1 MLYYRLTTI
10 TENQMTSTVA
20 IQPRR
25 RCGRIARFAMS
36 TLAAAALCAST
47 ASYAAVDEAARAL
60 LPDDIKQKGTLVVAM
75 PLDFEPF
82 NYLDEKNEQTGL
94 DVDMIRAIGDKLGL
108 KVDIQ
113 RIGFASMIPGVS
125 GGRVDAA
132 MSAMGI
138 LPARLPLVSFVR
150 YGHFSNGLVV
160 RKGNPTNVRNDDACG
175 HTIAVEKGTQPLL
188 VWQKKSDE
196 CVAAGKA
203 KIELLVFEGKG
214 PQVLAVESGRAEAA
228 GVGFATAIVA
238 AKHSNGKL
246 DAAPGGPVPGA
257 TVECGIAFN
266 KQNVKLGQALEA
278 ALKSLVKDGTY
289 DKIWE
294 KWSLSAERAPPA
306 IFQ

>member
-1 MLYYRLTTI
+1 MTTPVPSSRRTRRI
-10 TENQMTSTVA
+10 RHVA
-20 IQPRR
+20 
-25 RCGRIARFAMS
+25 ASFV
-36 TLAAAALCAST
+36 AALALCANT
-47 ASYAAVDEAARAL
+47 AGHAAVDEAARAL
-60 LPDDIKQKGTLVVAM
+60 LPDDLKQKGTLVAAM

-82 NYLDEKNEQTGL
+82 NYLDEKNEQAGL
-94 DVDMIRAIGDKLGL
+94 DVELIRAIGERLGL

-113 RIGFASMIPGVS
+113 RIGFASMIPAVS
-125 GGRVDAA
+125 GGRVDVA

-160 RKGNPTNVRNDDACG
+160 RKGNPTGIRNDDACG
-175 HTIAVEKGTQPLL
+175 HTIAVEKGTQPLM

-196 CVAAGKA
+196 CTAAGKA

-238 AKHSNGKL
+238 AKHSNGKM

-266 KQNVKLGQALEA
+266 KEKVKLGQALEA
-278 ALKSLVKDGTY
+278 GLKGMVADGTY
-289 DKIWE
+289 DRIYA
-294 KWSLSAERAPPA
+294 KWSLSPERATPA

>member
-1 MLYYRLTTI
+1 MTT
-10 TENQMTSTVA
+10 TSHVGSRVA
-20 IQPRR
+20 
-25 RCGRIARFAMS
+25 AV
-36 TLAAAALCAST
+36 LAALALSVASAAH
-47 ASYAAVDEAARAL
+47 AAVDEAARAL
-60 LPDDIKQKGTLVVAM
+60 LPDDLKQKGTLAVAM

-82 NYLDEKNEQTGL
+82 NWLDEKNQPTGL
-94 DVDMIRAIGDKLGL
+94 DVDMIRAVGDKLGL

-113 RIGFASMIPGVS
+113 RMGFASMIPSVS

-138 LPARLPLVSFVR
+138 LPARLSQVSFVR

-160 RKGNPTNVRNDDACG
+160 RKGNPTGVRNDDACG
-175 HTIAVEKGTQPLL
+175 HSISVEKGTQPLL

-196 CVAAGKA
+196 CVAAGKP
-203 KIELLVFEGKG
+203 KIELMVFEGKG

-266 KQNVKLGQALEA
+266 KQNAKLGQALEA
-278 ALKSLVKDGTY
+278 AVKALVADGTY
-289 DKIWE
+289 DKIWD
-294 KWSLSAERAPPA
+294 KYGLSAERASPQ

>member
-1 MLYYRLTTI
+1 MMRAV
-10 TENQMTSTVA
+10 EVQS
-20 IQPRR
+20 RR
-25 RCGRIARFAMS
+25 ALRGLRGAAVV
-36 TLAAAALCAST
+36 LAGLALGAAAT
-47 ASYAAVDEAARAL
+47 ANAAVDEAARAL
-60 LPDDIKQKGTLVVAM
+60 LPDDLKQKGTLTVAM

-82 NYLDEKNEQTGL
+82 NWLDDKNQPTGL

-113 RIGFASMIPGVS
+113 RMGFASMIPSVN

-138 LPARLPLVSFVR
+138 LPARLPQVSFVR

-175 HTIAVEKGTQPLL
+175 HTISVEKGTQPLL

-203 KIELLVFEGKG
+203 KIELMVFEGKG

-238 AKHSNGKL
+238 AKHSGGKL

-266 KQNVKLGQALEA
+266 KQNAKLGQAMEA
-278 ALKSLVKDGTY
+278 ALKTLVADGTY
-289 DKIWE
+289 DKIWDTYG
-294 KWSLSAERAPPA
+294 LSAERAPPA

>member
-1 MLYYRLTTI
+1 MTTPAPSPR
-10 TENQMTSTVA
+10 TARRVLHVA
-20 IQPRR
+20 
-25 RCGRIARFAMS
+25 ATFV
-36 TLAAAALCAST
+36 AALALCATTSGH
-47 ASYAAVDEAARAL
+47 AAVDEAARAL
-60 LPDDIKQKGTLVVAM
+60 LPDDLKQKGTLVAAM

-82 NYLDEKNEQTGL
+82 NYLDEKNEQSGL
-94 DVDMIRAIGDKLGL
+94 DVELIRAIGERLGL

-113 RIGFASMIPGVS
+113 RIGFASMIPAVS
-125 GGRVDAA
+125 GGRVDVA

-160 RKGNPTNVRNDDACG
+160 RKGNPTGIRNDDACG
-175 HTIAVEKGTQPLL
+175 HTIAVEKGTQPLM

-196 CVAAGKA
+196 CTAAGKA

-238 AKHSNGKL
+238 AKHSNGKM

-266 KQNVKLGQALEA
+266 KEKVKLGQALEA
-278 ALKSLVKDGTY
+278 GLKAMVADGTY
-289 DKIWE
+289 DRIYA
-294 KWSLSAERAPPA
+294 KWSLSPERAAPA

>member
-1 MLYYRLTTI
+1 
-10 TENQMTSTVA
+10 MTVRHSSA
-20 IQPRR
+20 FRSGAR
-25 RCGRIARFAMS
+25 GARFVTSM
-36 TLAAAALCAST
+36 LAALALCVSA
-47 ASYAAVDEAARAL
+47 AAYAAVDEAARAM
-60 LPDDIKQKGTLVVAM
+60 LPDDIKQRGTLIVAM

-113 RIGFASMIPGVS
+113 RIGFASMIPAVS

-160 RKGNPTNVRNDDACG
+160 RKGNPTKIRNDDACG

-214 PQVLAVESGRAEAA
+214 PQVLAVESERAEAA

-246 DAAPGGPVPGA
+246 EAAPGGPVPGA

-266 KQNVKLGQALEA
+266 KQSVKLGQAMEA
-278 ALKSLVKDGTY
+278 ALNSMVKDGTY

-294 KWSLSAERAPPA
+294 KWSLSPERAPPA
-306 IFQ
+306 LFQ

>member
-1 MLYYRLTTI
+1 
-10 TENQMTSTVA
+10 MTSTVE
-20 IQPRR
+20 IQSRR
-25 RCGRIARFAMS
+25 PCGRIAAVAASM
-36 TLAAAALCAST
+36 LAAIALCTSA

-108 KVDIQ
+108 KVEIQ

-160 RKGNPTNVRNDDACG
+160 RKGNPTDVRNDDACG

-278 ALKSLVKDGTY
+278 ALKSLVADGTY

-294 KWSLSAERAPPA
+294 KWSLSPERAPPA

>member
-1 MLYYRLTTI
+1 MTATPS
-10 TENQMTSTVA
+10 TSTR
-20 IQPRR
+20 PRGATR
-25 RCGRIARFAMS
+25 LRLACGM
-36 TLAAAALCAST
+36 LAALALSMSSVVA
-47 ASYAAVDEAARAL
+47 AAVDEAARAL

-82 NYLDEKNEQTGL
+82 NWLDEKNQQVGL

-113 RIGFASMIPGVS
+113 RMGFASMIPSVS

-175 HTIAVEKGTQPLL
+175 HSISVEKGTQPLL

-196 CVAAGKA
+196 CVAAGKP
-203 KIELLVFEGKG
+203 KIELSVFEGKG
-214 PQVLAVESGRAEAA
+214 PQMLAVESGRAEAA
-228 GVGFATAIVA
+228 GVGYATAIVA

-266 KQNVKLGQALEA
+266 KQNPKLGQAMEA
-278 ALKSLVKDGTY
+278 ALKSLVADGTY
-289 DKIWE
+289 DKIWA
-294 KWSLSAERAPPA
+294 KYDLSAERAPPA
-306 IFQ
+306 LIQQQG

>member
-1 MLYYRLTTI
+1 MSATIPGPTFRSSGRWLQAARL
-10 TENQMTSTVA
+10 A
-20 IQPRR
+20 
-25 RCGRIARFAMS
+25 
-36 TLAAAALCAST
+36 LAALALGTGAASV
-47 ASYAAVDEAARAL
+47 AAVDASSRAM
-60 LPDDIKQKGTLVVAM
+60 LPDDIKQKGTLTVAM

-82 NYLDEKNEQTGL
+82 NYLDEKNEKTGL

-113 RIGFASMIPGVS
+113 RMGFASMIPSVS

-132 MSAMGI
+132 MAAMGI

-160 RKGNPTNVRNDDACG
+160 RKGNPTNLRNDDACG

-196 CVAAGKA
+196 CVAGGKP
-203 KIELLVFEGKG
+203 KIELLVFDGKG
-214 PQVLAVESGRAEAA
+214 PQVLAVEAGRAEGA

-246 DAAPGGPVPGA
+246 EAAPGGPVPGA

-266 KQNVKLGQALEA
+266 KQNLKLGQAMEA
-278 ALKSLVKDGTY
+278 ALKSLVADGTY
-289 DKIWE
+289 DKIYE
-294 KWSLSAERAPPA
+294 KWSLSAERASPA
-306 IFQ
+306 VVQ

>member
-1 MLYYRLTTI
+1 
-10 TENQMTSTVA
+10 MTRAVE
-20 IQPRR
+20 IEPRR
-25 RCGRIARFAMS
+25 TAGRGLRGATFLM
-36 TLAAAALCAST
+36 AALAFCAS
-47 ASYAAVDEAARAL
+47 AGACAAVDEAARAM
-60 LPDDIKQKGTLVVAM
+60 LPDDLKQKGTLTVAM

-113 RIGFASMIPGVS
+113 RMGFASMIPSVS

-138 LPARLPLVSFVR
+138 LPARLSQVSFVR

-175 HTIAVEKGTQPLL
+175 HSISVEKGTQPLL

-196 CVAAGKA
+196 CVAAGKP
-203 KIELLVFEGKG
+203 KIELMVFEGKG
-214 PQVLAVESGRAEAA
+214 PQVLAVETGRAEAA

-266 KQNVKLGQALEA
+266 KQNVKLGQAMEA
-278 ALKSLVKDGTY
+278 ALKALVKDGTY
-289 DKIWE
+289 DRIWE
-294 KWSLSAERAPPA
+294 KWQLSPERAEPG

>member
-1 MLYYRLTTI
+1 M
-10 TENQMTSTVA
+10 
-20 IQPRR
+20 
-25 RCGRIARFAMS
+25 
-36 TLAAAALCAST
+36 
-47 ASYAAVDEAARAL
+47 
-60 LPDDIKQKGTLVVAM
+60 LPDDLKQKGTLVVAM

-82 NYLDEKNEQTGL
+82 NYLDEKNQQTGL
-94 DVDMIRAIGDKLGL
+94 DVDVIHAIGDKLGL

-113 RIGFASMIPGVS
+113 RIGFASMIPSVS

-132 MSAMGI
+132 MAAMGI
-138 LPARLPLVSFVR
+138 LPARLALVSFVR

-160 RKGNPTNVRNDDACG
+160 RKGNPTHVRNDDACG
-175 HTIAVEKGTQPLL
+175 HTLAVEKGTQPLI

-196 CVAAGKA
+196 CVAAGKP

-246 DAAPGGPVPGA
+246 EAAPGGPVPGA

-266 KQNVKLGQALEA
+266 KQSVKLGQAMEA
-278 ALKSLVKDGTY
+278 ALKSLVADGTY
-289 DKIWE
+289 DKIYA
-294 KWSLSAERAPPA
+294 KWSLSPERAAPA
-306 IFQ
+306 VVQ

>member
-1 MLYYRLTTI
+1 MDFKKTL
-10 TENQMTSTVA
+10 
-20 IQPRR
+20 
-25 RCGRIARFAMS
+25 
-36 TLAAAALCAST
+36 LAALALCAGAALT
-47 ASYAAVDEAARAL
+47 HGASAAVDEAARAM
-60 LPDDIKQKGTLVVAM
+60 LPDDMKQKGTLVVAM

-94 DVDMIRAIGDKLGL
+94 DVDMIRAVGEKLGL

-113 RIGFASMIPGVS
+113 RMGFASMIPSVS

-175 HTIAVEKGTQPLL
+175 HTLSVEKGTQPLL
-188 VWQKKSDE
+188 IWQKKSEE
-196 CVAAGKA
+196 CVAAGKP

-266 KQNVKLGQALEA
+266 KQNVKLGQAMEA
-278 ALKSLVKDGTY
+278 ALNGLVKDGTF

-294 KWSLSAERAPPA
+294 KWQLSPERAAPA

>member
-1 MLYYRLTTI
+1 M
-10 TENQMTSTVA
+10 V
-20 IQPRR
+20 PRIHR
-25 RCGRIARFAMS
+25 SILPFRGGWRPAV
-36 TLAAAALCAST
+36 LAALAALSLGCSALVQ
-47 ASYAAVDEAARAL
+47 AAVDESARAM
-60 LPDDIKQKGTLVVAM
+60 LPDDTKQKGVLVVAM

-94 DVDMIRAIGDKLGL
+94 DVDIIHAIGDKLGL

-113 RIGFASMIPGVS
+113 RIGFASMIPSVS

-132 MSAMGI
+132 MAAMGI

-160 RKGNPTNVRNDDACG
+160 RKGNPTNIRNDDACG

-228 GVGFATAIVA
+228 GVGFATGIVA

-266 KQNVKLGQALEA
+266 KQNVKLGQAMEA
-278 ALKSLVKDGTY
+278 ALKSMVADGTY
-289 DKIWE
+289 DKIYE
-294 KWSLSAERAPPA
+294 KWSLGPERAPPA
-306 IFQ
+306 IVQ

>member
-1 MLYYRLTTI
+1 MTALVEHQSRRLA
-10 TENQMTSTVA
+10 SPA
-20 IQPRR
+20 RR
-25 RCGRIARFAMS
+25 AAFLFA
-36 TLAAAALCAST
+36 AVALCAS
-47 ASYAAVDEAARAL
+47 AAAQAAVDEAARAL

-82 NYLDEKNEQTGL
+82 NYLDEKNEQAGL
-94 DVDMIRAIGDKLGL
+94 DVDMIRAVGEKLGL

-113 RIGFASMIPGVS
+113 RMGFASMIPSVS

-175 HTIAVEKGTQPLL
+175 HTISVEKGTQPLL

-203 KIELLVFEGKG
+203 KIELMVFEGKG

-266 KQNVKLGQALEA
+266 KQNVKLGQAMEA
-278 ALKSLVKDGTY
+278 ALKTMVNEGTY

-294 KWSLSAERAPPA
+294 KWSLSAERAPVA
-306 IFQ
+306 VVQ

>member
-1 MLYYRLTTI
+1 M
-10 TENQMTSTVA
+10 
-20 IQPRR
+20 
-25 RCGRIARFAMS
+25 RC
-36 TLAAAALCAST
+36 LAAMLAAVALSFAS
-47 ASYAAVDEAARAL
+47 AAHGAVDEAARAL
-60 LPDDIKQKGTLVVAM
+60 LPDDLKQKGTLTVAM

-82 NYLDEKNEQTGL
+82 NWLDEKNQPTGL
-94 DVDMIRAIGDKLGL
+94 DVDMIRAVGDKLGL

-113 RIGFASMIPGVS
+113 RMGFASMIPSVS

-138 LPARLPLVSFVR
+138 LPARLSQVSFVR

-175 HTIAVEKGTQPLL
+175 HSISVEKGTQPLL

-196 CVAAGKA
+196 CVAAGKP
-203 KIELLVFEGKG
+203 KIELMVFDGKG

-266 KQNVKLGQALEA
+266 KQNAKLGQAMEA
-278 ALKSLVKDGTY
+278 AVKALVKDGTY
-289 DKIWE
+289 DQIWD
-294 KWSLSAERAPPA
+294 KYGLSAERASPQ

>member
-1 MLYYRLTTI
+1 MKVGTL
-10 TENQMTSTVA
+10 
-20 IQPRR
+20 
-25 RCGRIARFAMS
+25 
-36 TLAAAALCAST
+36 LAALAFGAS
-47 ASYAAVDEAARAL
+47 AVCHAAVNEAARAL
-60 LPDDIKQKGTLVVAM
+60 LPDDLKQKGVLTVAM

-82 NYLDEKNEQTGL
+82 NYLDDKNQQVGL
-94 DVDMIRAIGDKLGL
+94 DVDMIRALGDKLGL

-113 RIGFASMIPGVS
+113 RMGFASMIPSVS

-175 HTIAVEKGTQPLL
+175 HSISVEKGTQPLL

-196 CVAAGKA
+196 CVAAGKG

-266 KQNVKLGQALEA
+266 RANVKLGQALEA
-278 ALKSLVKDGTY
+278 ALKDLVKDGTY

-294 KWSLSAERAPPA
+294 KWQLSAERAPPA
-306 IFQ
+306 VIAQP

>member
-1 MLYYRLTTI
+1 MSLKTF
-10 TENQMTSTVA
+10 VA
-20 IQPRR
+20 
-25 RCGRIARFAMS
+25 A
-36 TLAAAALCAST
+36 LALCAS
-47 ASYAAVDEAARAL
+47 AAPYAAVDEAARAL
-60 LPDDIKQKGTLVVAM
+60 LPDDIRQKGVLVVAM

-82 NYLDEKNEQTGL
+82 NYLDEKNEPTGL

-113 RIGFASMIPGVS
+113 RMGFAAMIPSVS

-160 RKGNPTNVRNDDACG
+160 RAGNPTNVRNDDACG
-175 HTIAVEKGTQPLL
+175 HVLSVEKGTQPLL

-203 KIELLVFEGKG
+203 KIELMVFEGKG

-266 KQNVKLGQALEA
+266 KQNVKLGQAMEA
-278 ALKSLVKDGTY
+278 ALKALVKDGTY
-289 DKIWE
+289 DKIWA
-294 KWSLSAERAPPA
+294 KWQLSAERAEVAVVSQP
-306 IFQ
+306 

>member
-1 MLYYRLTTI
+1 MHA
-10 TENQMTSTVA
+10 SPA
-20 IQPRR
+20 IRTRR
-25 RCGRIARFAMS
+25 PFRPLRAACAA
-36 TLAAAALCAST
+36 LAALVLSATGIAQ
-47 ASYAAVDEAARAL
+47 AAVDDAARAM

-82 NYLDEKNEQTGL
+82 NYLDDKNQPVGL
-94 DVDMIRAIGDKLGL
+94 DVDMIHAIGERLGL

-113 RIGFASMIPGVS
+113 RMGFASMIPSVS

-160 RKGNPTNVRNDDACG
+160 RKGNPTHVRNDDACG
-175 HTIAVEKGTQPLL
+175 HSISVEKGTQPLL
-188 VWQKKSDE
+188 VWQKKSEE
-196 CVAAGKA
+196 CVAAGKP
-203 KIELLVFEGKG
+203 KIELTVFDGKG

-246 DAAPGGPVPGA
+246 EAAPGGPVPGA
-257 TVECGIAFN
+257 TVECGIAFS
-266 KQNVKLGQALEA
+266 KQNVKLGQAMEA
-278 ALKSLVKDGTY
+278 ALKDLVKDGTY
-289 DKIWE
+289 DKIWA
-294 KWSLSAERAPPA
+294 SYDLSAERAQPA
-306 IFQ
+306 LIQQGG

>member
-1 MLYYRLTTI
+1 MTCNVLTGTQR
-10 TENQMTSTVA
+10 TA
-20 IQPRR
+20 
-25 RCGRIARFAMS
+25 GGALRFAAS
-36 TLAAAALCAST
+36 LLAAAALGVSAI
-47 ASYAAVDEAARAL
+47 AYAAVDDAARAL
-60 LPDDIKQKGTLVVAM
+60 LPDDLKQKGTLTVAM

-94 DVDMIRAIGDKLGL
+94 DVDMIRAIGERLGL

-113 RIGFASMIPGVS
+113 RMGFASMIPSVS

-175 HTIAVEKGTQPLL
+175 HTISVEKGTQPLL

-196 CVAAGKA
+196 CVAAGKQ
-203 KIELLVFEGKG
+203 KIELMVFEGKG

-266 KQNVKLGQALEA
+266 KQNVKLGQAMEA
-278 ALKSLVKDGTY
+278 ALKGLVKDGTY
-289 DKIWE
+289 DKIWATYD
-294 KWSLSAERAPPA
+294 LSAERAPPA
-306 IFQ
+306 LIQQGS

>member
-1 MLYYRLTTI
+1 MSATIPGPTFRSSGRWLQAARL
-10 TENQMTSTVA
+10 A
-20 IQPRR
+20 
-25 RCGRIARFAMS
+25 
-36 TLAAAALCAST
+36 LAALALGTGAASV
-47 ASYAAVDEAARAL
+47 AAVDASSRAM
-60 LPDDIKQKGTLVVAM
+60 LPDDIKQKGTLTVAM

-82 NYLDEKNEQTGL
+82 NYLDEKNEKTGL

-113 RIGFASMIPGVS
+113 RMGFASMIPSVS

-132 MSAMGI
+132 MAAMGI

-160 RKGNPTNVRNDDACG
+160 RKGNPTNLRNDDACG

-196 CVAAGKA
+196 CVASGKP
-203 KIELLVFEGKG
+203 KIELLVFDGKG
-214 PQVLAVESGRAEAA
+214 PQVLAVEAGRAEGA

-246 DAAPGGPVPGA
+246 EAAPGGPVPGA

-266 KQNVKLGQALEA
+266 KQNLKLGQAMEA
-278 ALKSLVKDGTY
+278 ALKSLVADGTY
-289 DKIWE
+289 DKIYE
-294 KWSLSAERAPPA
+294 KWSLSAERASPA
-306 IFQ
+306 VVQ

>member
-1 MLYYRLTTI
+1 V
-10 TENQMTSTVA
+10 S
-20 IQPRR
+20 
-25 RCGRIARFAMS
+25 G
-36 TLAAAALCAST
+36 
-47 ASYAAVDEAARAL
+47 AAVDESARAL
-60 LPDDIKQKGTLVVAM
+60 LPDDIKQKGTLVAAM

-82 NYLDEKNEQTGL
+82 NYLDDKNEQTGL
-94 DVDMIRAIGDKLGL
+94 DVDMIRAIGDKLGV

-113 RIGFASMIPGVS
+113 RIGFASMIPSVS
-125 GGRVDAA
+125 GGRVDVA

-138 LPARLPLVSFVR
+138 LPSRLPLVSFVR

-160 RKGNPTNVRNDDACG
+160 RKGNPTSIRNDDACG

-196 CVAAGKA
+196 CVAANKA
-203 KIELLVFEGKG
+203 KIELLVFDGKG

-238 AKHSNGKL
+238 AKHSNGRL

-266 KQNVKLGQALEA
+266 KEKAKLGQALEA
-278 ALKSLVKDGTY
+278 ALQALVKDGTY
-289 DKIWE
+289 DKIYE
-294 KWSLSAERAPPA
+294 KWALSPERASPA
-306 IFQ
+306 VFQ

>member
-1 MLYYRLTTI
+1 MS
-10 TENQMTSTVA
+10 STM
-20 IQPRR
+20 QPRPST
-25 RCGRIARFAMS
+25 GGALRFAQS
-36 TLAAAALCAST
+36 ILVALALSGSATVHAAA
-47 ASYAAVDEAARAL
+47 DETARAL
-60 LPDDIKQKGTLVVAM
+60 LPDDLKQKGTLAVAM

-82 NYLDEKNEQTGL
+82 NYLDEKNEQVGL
-94 DVDMIRAIGDKLGL
+94 DVDIVHAVGDKLGL

-113 RIGFASMIPGVS
+113 RIGFASMIPSVS

-138 LPARLPLVSFVR
+138 LPARLQQVSFVR

-214 PQVLAVESGRAEAA
+214 PQVLAVESERAEAA

-266 KQNVKLGQALEA
+266 KQNMKLGQAMEA
-278 ALKSLVKDGTY
+278 ALKAMVKDGSY
-289 DKIWE
+289 DKIFE
-294 KWSLSAERAPPA
+294 KWQLSPERAQPA
-306 IFQ
+306 VIQ

>member
-1 MLYYRLTTI
+1 MTATAEIRFHLSAGRGVRSTTSLLT
-10 TENQMTSTVA
+10 V
-20 IQPRR
+20 
-25 RCGRIARFAMS
+25 
-36 TLAAAALCAST
+36 TLAALALCAS
-47 ASYAAVDEAARAL
+47 AVGHAATDDAARAL
-60 LPDDIKQKGTLVVAM
+60 LPDDLKQKGTLVVAM

-82 NYLDEKNEQTGL
+82 NYFDEKNEQTGL
-94 DVDMIRAIGDKLGL
+94 DVDMIRAVGDKLGL

-113 RIGFASMIPGVS
+113 RTGFAAMIPGVS

-160 RKGNPTNVRNDDACG
+160 RKGNPTGIRNDDACG

-214 PQVLAVESGRAEAA
+214 PQVLAVQSERAEAA

-238 AKHSNGKL
+238 ARHSDGKL

-266 KQNVKLGQALEA
+266 KQNVKLGQAIEA
-278 ALKSLVKDGTY
+278 ALNSLVKDGTY

-294 KWSLSAERAPPA
+294 KWSLSPERAPPA
-306 IFQ
+306 VFQ